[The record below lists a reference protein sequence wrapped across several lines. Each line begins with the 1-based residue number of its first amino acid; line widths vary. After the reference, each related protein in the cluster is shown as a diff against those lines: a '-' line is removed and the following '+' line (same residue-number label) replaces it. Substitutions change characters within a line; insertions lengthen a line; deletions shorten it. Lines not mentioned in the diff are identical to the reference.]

1 MYSPYL
7 YPYNQQPQIQGVK
20 FVHGRAEA
28 ENCMLPFNSKALLM
42 DIDRDFF
49 YLKSTDANGISSIS
63 EYSFQKVE
71 PQTQPTEG
79 EYITKADFE
88 KWRADYESTISK
100 LITQQQQSNQSATGV
115 RKNTKSATSTRK
127 SQSAA

>member
-63 EYSFQKVE
+63 EYSFKKVE
-71 PQTQPTEG
+71 PQTQPVEG

-100 LITQQQQSNQSATGV
+100 LITQQQQPDQSATGV

-127 SQSAA
+127 SQSTA

>member
-71 PQTQPTEG
+71 PQTQPVEG

-100 LITQQQQSNQSATGV
+100 LITQQQQPGQSATGV

-127 SQSAA
+127 SQSTA